1 MHHMDHTRVS
11 QKIGRA
17 AALAVFFFGVVYAV
31 TLTAGLLSL
40 ESPQQA
46 IQDPF
51 FSLMEM
57 LIVVMAPLMVIV
69 MVAIHISVARN
80 TKLYSLTA
88 LAFMIVC
95 ATITSSVHFV
105 ILVVSRQTAF
115 TSLSWLP
122 LFLSFRWPSVV
133 YALDILAWDWFDGL
147 STLFAAPVS
156 QGGGS
161 KQRYASP

>member
-1 MHHMDHTRVS
+1 M
-11 QKIGRA
+11 
-17 AALAVFFFGVVYAV
+17 FFFGVVYAV

-95 ATITSSVHFV
+95 ATITSSVHFGEPCF
-105 ILVVSRQTAF
+105 SAARPHSPA
-115 TSLSWLP
+115 SCGSP
-122 LFLSFRWPSVV
+122 SSFRFGGPPWSMPGS
-133 YALDILAWDWFDGL
+133 ILAWNLVRWPLDAVRCPGF
-147 STLFAAPVS
+147 T
-156 QGGGS
+156 GGGS